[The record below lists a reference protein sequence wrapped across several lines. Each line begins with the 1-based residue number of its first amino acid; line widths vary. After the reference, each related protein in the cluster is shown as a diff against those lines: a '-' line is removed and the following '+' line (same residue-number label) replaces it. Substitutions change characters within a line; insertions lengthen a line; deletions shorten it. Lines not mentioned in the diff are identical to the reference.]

1 MIETIIIEKKIC
13 LNSKYLNSNIYK
25 HLLDTLINI
34 TSEMCTQ
41 DGYILKINRIVDIL
55 NHTIGRTNNDNIFN
69 IKFEATIFKPQKDM
83 KVTGTVCMIY
93 KDGIFINIIDKQ
105 KMLIPTNN
113 LKEYEYIE
121 KSNIYKHKNTKNIIT
136 IGDNIKCIIKA
147 VGYINKSYSCFGEIL
162 E

>member
-69 IKFEATIFKPQKDM
+69 IKFEADIFKPQKNM
-83 KVTGTVCMIY
+83 KVTGNVCMIY